1 MPPLSISQSS
11 CASFSCSSWL
21 MRPSRIKS
29 LGGKPVPTFTFLPLI
44 DSTSIFVSE
53 TIISQ
58 HLLCM
63 GTYSSYSI
71 LPDLSSSISF
81 QRTFKCLR
89 MLGSNFR
96 LSRLHS
102 AFSVYKGW
110 NFGATFFGS

>member
-1 MPPLSISQSS
+1 MPTL
-11 CASFSCSSWL
+11 
-21 MRPSRIKS
+21 
-29 LGGKPVPTFTFLPLI
+29 TFFPDI

-53 TIISQ
+53 TMISQ
-58 HLLCM
+58 QRRCM

-81 QRTFKCLR
+81 QSTFKCLR
-89 MLGSNFR
+89 IDGSNFR

-110 NFGATFFGS
+110 NFGATFLGS